1 MNTFT
6 ANYASKYF
14 YEILQI
20 NNNNKKREGHSS
32 KMKRSNFKILLVL
45 AIL

>member
-20 NNNNKKREGHSS
+20 NNNNKK
-32 KMKRSNFKILLVL
+32 KRRTQFKNEKK
-45 AIL
+45 